1 MEDGMRALIGFGGL
15 AGALAFGGILA
26 LSAPVHA
33 QEWCGYQQRTGA
45 RVHCGY
51 SSRQV
56 CEQALSG
63 KTEKTDKK
71 TKKTDATVICK
82 PDPSVG

>member
-1 MEDGMRALIGFGGL
+1 
-15 AGALAFGGILA
+15 
-26 LSAPVHA
+26 
-33 QEWCGYQQRTGA
+33 
-45 RVHCGY
+45 
-51 SSRQV
+51 
-56 CEQALSG
+56 LSG